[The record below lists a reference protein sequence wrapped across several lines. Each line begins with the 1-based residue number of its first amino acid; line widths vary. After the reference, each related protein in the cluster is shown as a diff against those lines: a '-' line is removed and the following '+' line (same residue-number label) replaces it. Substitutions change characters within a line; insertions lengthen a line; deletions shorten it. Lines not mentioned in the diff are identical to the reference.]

1 MKYLDRMTRRLC
13 PARFHLTAGF
23 IVIIFGACLLLS
35 LSRSGESVGLAEYT
49 VYLTARPDVITA
61 DAGSSTTINAEV
73 RDSDGKLAP
82 NGTIVDFSASL
93 GRIDQRATTSSG
105 VARVRMQSTLATGV
119 SMITAAVQ
127 GSRGVAE
134 VKVEILAAGT
144 KTESLTGVTIS
155 TKNGQLLFDPARR
168 IADCVGGVTIKM
180 GTLEISSFYAVMDIS
195 RRTMRLRS
203 GSEGNSVI
211 IKRGN
216 VVIRAS
222 EALLDIGKMT
232 GLLFNTG
239 DEGARRQL
247 ISLRDLK
254 QREESDVRSVQAPVP
269 PVSGVF
275 LIGAKKI
282 IVKPGKEIKLINA
295 TFFLEGDSTV
305 TIPFYRI
312 PFSGSGGGKTF
323 TYGSE
328 GLRADIPIYL
338 GLDENS
344 STAIRIRRQE
354 QSGWGYYGGS
364 KRWETDFVR
373 DYDLDTGSSGQVAI
387 RRFGSSDWGL
397 RWTGRTDYGQGLESY
412 IYLDSPSHSDVYGNF
427 DLSQSKEKYT
437 TTFSFRGTKQ
447 SEGRSTHYTGISYQM
462 RPVPISGPTFTM
474 SMSGR
479 GFYDSSAS
487 AVARHMG
494 GAANVQ
500 LYAGPYKTF
509 TGFDLSAQTSVG
521 NVWGGS
527 NPGRSAFGNLGLYRD
542 LGRSAT
548 FGMNY
553 NYSWDDAAG
562 GGTYD
567 TVSADI
573 YLVPVYGLSTHFSVI
588 KGLRGGTT
596 SSFGN
601 LSYRIS
607 KNWEFRALSTWQN
620 YSGYSYNDAQLGLV
634 RTLGSQE
641 ARLFYSKS
649 RSRLLFE
656 FSAAG
661 L

>member
-1 MKYLDRMTRRLC
+1 M
-13 PARFHLTAGF
+13 
-23 IVIIFGACLLLS
+23 GA
-35 LSRSGESVGLAEYT
+35 SVGLADYT

-73 RDSDGKLAP
+73 RDSEGNLAP
-82 NGTIVDFSASL
+82 NGTVVDFSASL
-93 GRIDQRATTSSG
+93 GRIDQRAVTSNG
-105 VARVRMQSTLATGV
+105 VGRARMQSSLTTGV

-134 VKVEILAAGT
+134 VKVEVLAAGT
-144 KTESLTGVTIS
+144 KTETLTGITIS
-155 TKNGQLLFDPARR
+155 TKNGQLLIDPERK
-168 IADCVGGVTIKM
+168 IADCVGGVTIKI
-180 GTLEISSFYAVMDIS
+180 GSLEMSSFYAVMDIS
-195 RRTMRLRS
+195 KRTMRLRA
-203 GSEGNSVI
+203 GTEGNPVI

-216 VVIRAS
+216 TVIKAS
-222 EALLDIGKMT
+222 EALIDLNKMT
-232 GLLFNTG
+232 ALLFSTG

-254 QREESDVRSVQAPVP
+254 PREETDARSVQPPSP
-269 PVSGVF
+269 PVTGVF

-282 IVKPGKEIKLINA
+282 IIKPGKEIKLISA

-305 TIPFYRI
+305 SIPFYKLAL
-312 PFSGSGGGKTF
+312 SGSGGGKTF

-338 GLDENS
+338 GLDES
-344 STAIRIRRQE
+344 SSSAVRIRRQE

-364 KRWETDFVR
+364 KRWETDLVR
-373 DYDLDTGSSGQVAI
+373 EYDLDSGSSGQVAI
-387 RRFGSSDWGL
+387 RRVGSSDWGL
-397 RWTGRTDYGQGLESY
+397 RWNGRTDFGQGLESY
-412 IYLDSPSHSDVYGNF
+412 IYLDSPSHSDFYGNF

-437 TTFSFRGTKQ
+437 ATFTFRGSKQ
-447 SEGRSTHYTGISYQM
+447 SDGLSTHYEGVSYQM
-462 RPVPISGPTFTM
+462 RPIPISGPTFTM

-479 GFYDSSAS
+479 GFYDSSSS
-487 AVARHMG
+487 AIARHLG
-494 GAANVQ
+494 GAANLQ

-509 TGFDLSAQTSVG
+509 TGFDLSAQTSLG
-521 NVWGGS
+521 NVWGGPS
-527 NPGRSAFGNLGLYRD
+527 PGRSAFGNIGLYRD

-548 FGMNY
+548 FGVNY
-553 NYSWDDAAG
+553 NYSWDGVVG

-573 YLVPVYGLSTHFSVI
+573 YLVPVVGMSTHFSVI

-601 LSYRIS
+601 LSYRLS
-607 KNWEFRALSTWQN
+607 RNWEFRAISTWQN
-620 YSGYSYNDAQLGLV
+620 YSGYSYNDAQLGIV
-634 RTLGSQE
+634 RTMGSQE
-641 ARLFYSKS
+641 ARIFYSKS
-649 RSRLLFE
+649 RARLLFE